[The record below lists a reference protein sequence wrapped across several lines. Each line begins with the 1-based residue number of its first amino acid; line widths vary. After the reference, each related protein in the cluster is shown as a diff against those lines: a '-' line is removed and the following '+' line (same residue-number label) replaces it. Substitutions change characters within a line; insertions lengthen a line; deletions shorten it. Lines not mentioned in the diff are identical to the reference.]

1 MCGVQVNR
9 WASRIPT
16 NMAAMSDL
24 YDPNPDTSRANVY
37 LNVEGMEGSARVPM
51 GTQRQLQ
58 SRSERQLMEV
68 QLHSPGLP
76 GQALWVPYDQSRCCH
91 QRRRAHSLPQAQ
103 PAPDIAGAIHGI
115 MANPLGGDTSK
126 CDGSDGSLRAKATL
140 CPTQRRRQPDRQSG
154 VYQSAGPPP
163 AIARGVDDQA
173 AGAEQNRAAAVPGLG

>member
-1 MCGVQVNR
+1 
-9 WASRIPT
+9 
-16 NMAAMSDL
+16 MAAMSDL

-51 GTQRQLQ
+51 VRNGNFRADQNGNV
-58 SRSERQLMEV
+58 EV

-140 CPTQRRRQPDRQSG
+140 CPTQRRRSR
-154 VYQSAGPPP
+154 
-163 AIARGVDDQA
+163 
-173 AGAEQNRAAAVPGLG
+173 